1 MVSPDEYDQVVMA
14 KFQFLKKLRHARN
27 LFVHRVHV
35 DSGITDADAI
45 ARRLASSPLWLT
57 PYVVEDF
64 DPAEFPE
71 IPDADRELLSDAVD
85 RFAGIAR
92 SVPPNQPATDKQILD
107 ATVAFQAI
115 LDLLQDYIER
125 DREADEIRRIL
136 MSLTFPRE
144 VLTWDIE
151 FGTDSTGDPALWLW
165 IILVDGA
172 ADGDEFAVLTAGV
185 REQIRRALRDA
196 RIERWPY
203 VRFRTASEEQELL
216 QGATA

>member
-1 MVSPDEYDQVVMA
+1 MA
-14 KFQFLKKLRHARN
+14 KLRFLKKLRHARN
-27 LFVHRVHV
+27 LFVHRVDV
-35 DSGITDADAI
+35 DSETVDADAV
-45 ARRLASSPLWLT
+45 ARRLASSALWLT

-71 IPDADRELLSDAVD
+71 IPEADRERLSDAVD
-85 RFAGIAR
+85 RFVGIAR
-92 SVPPNQPATDKQILD
+92 SFPPSESATDKQILE

-165 IILVDGA
+165 IILEDRA
-172 ADGDEFAVLTAGV
+172 ADGVEFAALTAGV

-196 RIERWPY
+196 QIERWPY
-203 VRFRTASEEQELL
+203 IRFRTASEEQEIL
-216 QGATA
+216 QDATYESSW

>member
-1 MVSPDEYDQVVMA
+1 MS
-14 KFQFLKKLRHARN
+14 KLRFLKKLRHARN

-35 DSGITDADAI
+35 DSRTTDAETI
-45 ARRLASSPLWLT
+45 ARRLASSALWLT
-57 PYVVEDF
+57 PFVVEDF

-71 IPDADRELLSDAVD
+71 IPEADRERLSDAVD

-92 SVPPNQPATDKQILD
+92 SVPPNQPATDNQILE

-115 LDLLQDYIER
+115 LDLLQNYIQQ
-125 DREADEIRRIL
+125 DREADEVRRIL

-165 IILVDGA
+165 IILEDGA
-172 ADGDEFAVLTAGV
+172 ANDVEFAALTAGI
-185 REQIRRALRDA
+185 RDQIRRALRDA
-196 RIERWPY
+196 HIESWPY
-203 VRFRTASEEQELL
+203 VRFRTASEEQEIL
-216 QGATA
+216 QGATYEPSW